1 MRAALRKSGQCA
13 FCAFKASEWK
23 ATSIIWQD
31 GGKRHGTFRKSS
43 SPRRYDREE
52 RRYDREDRSV
62 LQPGAPR
69 VGQSAYDVFGDLVA
83 KECGAM
89 RDVLVGVDFQR
100 AQGWGF
106 KSPREVRMKLDEF
119 KKTIRTATD
128 LAARKRLV
136 SKEENPIF
144 HDLRQAFI
152 RGNLPALSQ
161 QLRFSFLKSIV
172 AEAPKGTEEI
182 QKKVADLRYPTE
194 WYPATRAIQ
203 RKIHLHVG
211 PTNSGKTYHALKRLE
226 EAETGIFAGPLR
238 LLAHEVYTR
247 FNAKGKKCA
256 LITGEEQRIPDGL
269 DIVMHSCTV
278 EMVPLNSKVDV
289 AVIDE
294 IQMLGDE
301 ERGWAWTQAFLGV
314 QAKEVHL
321 CGELRTVQ
329 LIEKLCRLTGDELTI
344 HRYERLG
351 PLEPEKRSLGGNLHK
366 LRKGDAIVLF
376 SRKAIHAMKAAVEK
390 ATGKLCAV
398 VYGSLPPETRAA
410 QAALFNDPNNDY
422 DYLVASNAIGMGLN
436 LSVRRIIFEA
446 TSKHN
451 GTSFAP
457 LKIPEINQIAGRAG
471 RFKSA
476 HTAIHHGSTEVSNN
490 DDSAPAL
497 PEQPPVGY
505 VTTLDRYDLP
515 IVTQALKTTVE
526 PMKTAGIFPSTEIM
540 YRFAGFFPP
549 ETPFSYILLR
559 LVESSSINPDFHLC
573 GLKDAIEIS
582 DAIQK
587 HKMSLQDR
595 LTFISAPINMRNP
608 GTREVVDELAK
619 YVSQQESIELP
630 DLTTFP
636 FEILD
641 IDIHEYPGGS
651 KAYLRKAETL
661 HGSLTLYLWLSYRF
675 AGIFRNQAL
684 AFHVK
689 SLVEEK
695 IDQCL
700 AELEAFDI
708 GRRRAM
714 RAKREKQAIKESEEL
729 PALDME
735 NYDITEAETGDV
747 AAVDEAAVDQQE
759 DQHEENDEAEEM
771 EDEEAHDSEDSPS
784 SESYIPDLEHNNAEH
799 AKSETPASAGM

>member
-13 FCAFKASEWK
+13 FCAFKASEWR

-31 GGKRHGTFRKSS
+31 GGKRYGTFRKSS
-43 SPRRYDREE
+43 LPRKYNREE

-62 LQPGAPR
+62 LQPGAR
-69 VGQSAYDVFGDLVA
+69 RIGQSAYDAFGDLVA

-89 RDVLVGVDFQR
+89 RDMLVGADFQR

-106 KSPREVRMKLDEF
+106 KDPREVRMKLDEF
-119 KKTIRTATD
+119 KKSVRAATD

-136 SKEENPIF
+136 SKEDNPIF
-144 HDLRQAFI
+144 HALRQAFI

-161 QLRFSFLKSIV
+161 QLRFLFLKSIT
-172 AEAPKGTEEI
+172 AEAPEGTEEI
-182 QKKVADLRYPTE
+182 QKKVADLRYPAE
-194 WYPATRAIQ
+194 WYPATRAVQ

-226 EAETGIFAGPLR
+226 QAETGIFAGPLR

-351 PLEPEKRSLGGNLHK
+351 PLEAEKKSLGGNLHK

-390 ATGKLCAV
+390 VTGKLCAV

-457 LKIPEINQIAGRAG
+457 LRIPEINQIAGRAG

-476 HTAIHHGSTEVSNN
+476 HSSIHQGATEVSNN
-490 DDSAPAL
+490 DSAPAL
-497 PEQPPVGY
+497 PERPPVGY
-505 VTTLDRYDLP
+505 VTTLDKYDLP

-559 LVESSSINPDFHLC
+559 LVESSSISSDFHLC

-582 DAIQK
+582 DAIQN

-595 LTFISAPINMRNP
+595 LTFISAPINLRNP
-608 GTREVVDELAK
+608 GTREVVGELAK

-630 DLTTFP
+630 DLTSFP

-641 IDIHEYPGGS
+641 MDIHEYPGGS
-651 KAYLRKAETL
+651 KAYLRIAETL

-714 RAKREKQAIKESEEL
+714 RARREKQAIKESGEL
-729 PALDME
+729 PTLDME
-735 NYDITEAETGDV
+735 NYEVTEGAGDNT
-747 AAVDEAAVDQQE
+747 AIHKAAVDQ
-759 DQHEENDEAEEM
+759 EEGQSETNDEVENNKDEV
-771 EDEEAHDSEDSPS
+771 DEEAHDSEDSPS
-784 SESYIPDLEHNNAEH
+784 SESYIPNLEHTKPEVR
-799 AKSETPASAGM
+799 PSAGM